1 MYSPSSPAV
10 DPRWCRQNSTAMSQ
24 SGTFRKWWSR
34 CVMSAVWGKTRSG
47 QRWGEPTRLTPIRKS
62 ATARGDLV
70 ARQQIEI
77 ACNEALQQIANKAGK
92 SAEACGKPQESGE
105 ALELKT

>member
-1 MYSPSSPAV
+1 MGRT
-10 DPRWCRQNSTAMSQ
+10 DPIDPNTEVGNST
-24 SGTFRKWWSR
+24 
-34 CVMSAVWGKTRSG
+34 
-47 QRWGEPTRLTPIRKS
+47 
-62 ATARGDLV
+62 GDLV

-77 ACNEALQQIANKAGK
+77 ACNEALQQIANEAGK